1 MSLRKRV
8 RIGKYAVPIL
18 LLLTIA
24 VGTVAAV
31 SYVVL
36 TWTISLT
43 VAPHP
48 RVFFYNSAL
57 TAPDDEAN
65 TMEIPLNIFP
75 SITTIDE
82 DSPWDIRS
90 EGTGDIYIRVSVMD
104 TTEVTDLKIIA
115 YTGVDH
121 TVIANQLFDEDWTG
135 PDAAGVWRGG
145 FGTTGTEASPVDYNL
160 YIEVTGDEFAD
171 ADVDITVELKVESP

>member
-1 MSLRKRV
+1 V
-8 RIGKYAVPIL
+8 RIGKYAIPVL
-18 LLLTIA
+18 LLATIA
-24 VGTVAAV
+24 IGTVAAV
-31 SYVVL
+31 SYVIL

-43 VAPHP
+43 VGDYP
-48 RVFFYNSAL
+48 RVHFYDGVSV
-57 TAPDDEAN
+57 EAN
-65 TMEIPLNIFP
+65 TMDIDMNIFP
-75 SITTIDE
+75 LIKTVETDAA
-82 DSPWDIRS
+82 WDIRS

-115 YTGVDH
+115 YTGADH

-135 PDAAGVWRGG
+135 PDAADVWRGG
-145 FGTTGTEASPVDYNL
+145 FGTTGSEVSPVDYNL